1 MNKKII
7 IILFF
12 CFIIILAW
20 IIYYFIPRYNAGYL
34 NNIGELED
42 KYPLCHI
49 TNLKS
54 KGRLIFIE
62 KRQWSSWTIVVFGK
76 FDDDI
81 NIFKDDRRGRNIRKF
96 NSISSFFIY
105 SYAYGYKDASFPD
118 GLKLPIRNVT
128 TSDSEYGYRF
138 IDMAGHCVQETI
150 LVEGYINSTSF
161 SISVDPVSKNF
172 VLNLE
177 IMR

>member
-1 MNKKII
+1 MIS
-7 IILFF
+7 
-12 CFIIILAW
+12 
-20 IIYYFIPRYNAGYL
+20 G
-34 NNIGELED
+34 
-42 KYPLCHI
+42 
-49 TNLKS
+49 
-54 KGRLIFIE
+54 
-62 KRQWSSWTIVVFGK
+62 
-76 FDDDI
+76 I

>member
-49 TNLKS
+49 TNFKS

-81 NIFKDDRRGRNIRKF
+81 NIFKDDRRGRNIRIFMQRCYLIHRMISKLRTKF
-96 NSISSFFIY
+96 SLTGSTDIEN
-105 SYAYGYKDASFPD
+105 
-118 GLKLPIRNVT
+118 
-128 TSDSEYGYRF
+128 E
-138 IDMAGHCVQETI
+138 
-150 LVEGYINSTSF
+150 VELI
-161 SISVDPVSKNF
+161 
-172 VLNLE
+172 
-177 IMR
+177 